1 MIFFQAPSDPPLSS
15 ALVFFWKDINFVL
28 TIFKPLF
35 TLFRRQQKALI
46 CSTKV
51 IHTGDD
57 EDNGVVV
64 IIGVTVGVLLVLIP
78 LVVACV
84 WFGTKK
90 YDQLQ
95 EERCCNMTMLS
106 QNQSV
111 RWSKIT

>member
-1 MIFFQAPSDPPLSS
+1 M
-15 ALVFFWKDINFVL
+15 
-28 TIFKPLF
+28 
-35 TLFRRQQKALI
+35 
-46 CSTKV
+46 

-57 EDNGVVV
+57 EDDDSRTTAGEDNGVV
-64 IIGVTVGVLLVLIP
+64 IIVGVTVGVLLVLIP

-95 EERCCNMTMLS
+95 EERSCMMMHS

-111 RWSKIT
+111 RWSKNNIECCF